1 MAAPKLPM
9 GSGAVSHFAL
19 DIKSALG
26 CSDLFVSIFLLRSES
41 RICWDFIN

>member
-1 MAAPKLPM
+1 MAAPKFLM

-26 CSDLFVSIFLLRSES
+26 CSDLFVSLCLLCEEV
-41 RICWDFIN
+41 